1 VLIKGNKLK
10 LNKMTK
16 EDIIKELDKLGN
28 TLYEKYG
35 TDSYLERCTVHDLK
49 TKVKALNISVVLK
62 PLKSKEVKTFEDW
75 YIDNGYYKTVAGNY
89 MKNDGVRFHEVELK
103 YKYKTEYLQTL

>member
-1 VLIKGNKLK
+1 
-10 LNKMTK
+10 MTK

-62 PLKSKEVKTFEDW
+62 PLKDKEVMSFEDW
-75 YIDNGYYKTVAGNY
+75 VKDRYIKLSENKYQNRMYHFIKDGYQ
-89 MKNDGVRFHEVELK
+89 VRNIYNTLK
-103 YKYKTEYLQTL
+103 DHL